1 MTILLKLD
9 GKSSQGKMQDFTV
22 PFQNF
27 ELDRSTDYEIA
38 MIRAQIWY
46 SWHNITAGKGNNILS
61 ISMDS
66 GSTWNQI
73 TIPNGMWSISLL
85 NEFIK
90 TEVIELGGDE
100 DMLDIVGNLAT
111 LKVDIELGANYQIDL
126 SQGSLHLL
134 LGFTPAIYTT
144 STSGTLPV
152 DITAGIN
159 SILIHCSLATGSYI
173 NSNQSDIIYSFSPD
187 VGPGNLLDIHPTT
200 PIYLPL
206 STNNQITNINMRV
219 TDQNNNL
226 IDLND
231 ENVSYLLHIRKVV

>member
-9 GKSSQGKMQDFTV
+9 GKTAQGTMEDFTV

-27 ELDRSTDYEIA
+27 ELERNQKYEVA

-46 SWHNITAGKGNNILS
+46 SWHNITEDKGNNVLS
-61 ISMDS
+61 ISMNAA
-66 GSTWNQI
+66 STWHEI

-85 NEFIK
+85 NEFLK
-90 TEVIELGGDE
+90 TKVESLGGDP
-100 DMLDIVGNLAT
+100 DLIDITGNLAT
-111 LKVDIELGANYQIDL
+111 LKVDIALGADYQIDL
-126 SQGSLHLL
+126 RQGSLHTL
-134 LGFTPAIYTT
+134 LGFTSVIVTA

-152 DITAGIN
+152 DITGGVN
-159 SILIHCSLATGSYI
+159 SILIHSSIATGSFI
-173 NSNQSDIIYSFSPD
+173 NSSQSDIIYSFSPD

-206 STNNQITNINMRV
+206 STHSQINSITMRV

-226 IDLND
+226 IDLNN
-231 ENVSYLLHIRKVV
+231 ENVSYLLHIRKTV